1 MKPLENVEVKLRN
14 LLVNTLQTLH
24 QVQCLPLLPHSP
36 ALVMSIPTQRRAKP
50 QNSCSAVRP
59 RGTEWGRKMCPWSPL
74 RQLGKCRAPKP
85 LPPPTA
91 PTNLSMDQQG
101 SFVLPAKASK
111 VQLKQAMVP

>member
-1 MKPLENVEVKLRN
+1 MTRMTCVR
-14 LLVNTLQTLH
+14 
-24 QVQCLPLLPHSP
+24 
-36 ALVMSIPTQRRAKP
+36 IPTQRRAKP

-91 PTNLSMDQQG
+91 PTNLRCVECV
-101 SFVLPAKASK
+101 VLIISIQYKIFRTSYT
-111 VQLKQAMVP
+111 